1 MAPNNLIQQLGELNA
16 HLSHVIPA
24 LERLETRLT
33 EIGRE
38 LTETETN
45 LANTTRELREH
56 KDSNGAQI
64 AILSSEIRVATQ
76 TNVDQS
82 RDIGVLKDLV
92 AEKKK
97 RGWELAVTIFSGVLG
112 VVLTILAAKLTGKGP

>member
-24 LERLETRLT
+24 LERLETRLI

-56 KDSNGAQI
+56 KDSNGEQI
-64 AILSSEIRVATQ
+64 AILSSEIRTATQ
-76 TNVDQS
+76 MNSDQS
-82 RDIGVLKDLV
+82 RDIVVLKDL
-92 AEKKK
+92 AADKKK
-97 RGWELAVTIFSGVLG
+97 HGWEIGM
-112 VVLTILAAKLTGKGP
+112 VVATGILTALLTWLVSKLTGKGP